1 MKFAWPFAL
10 LLVLTVPLVLG
21 VYLLAMRRRRKRAVT
36 YSSVALLRSVVP
48 RRSRWQRHLP
58 VGLLLGSLGV
68 LGIASARPQLT
79 QDVPI
84 GRTSIILAL
93 DVSRSMCA
101 TDVDPNRIGAA
112 QQAARDFVQG
122 LPSGTRM
129 GLVVFSGFAQ
139 LAVPP
144 TTDHKALITA
154 IDGLTTARGTAIGAA
169 MLKAL
174 DAIAEV
180 NADVKPVGDAAA
192 TAGSAGTPGGAPA
205 SAATPPAA
213 GKPGGA
219 GGYVPDIVVLLTD
232 GANTRGIAPL
242 DAVPYAVDRR
252 VRIYTIGFGTTQPA
266 SLVCSAQQLGGDNQ
280 RAFGGGFGGGAGGF
294 GGGGAAF
301 GSGGFGG
308 GGSPLRA
315 DNDTLKQI
323 ADATGGQ
330 AYSAQD
336 ASQLRKVFTDL
347 PKDVTVQKKNHE
359 VTATF
364 VAFGAVLAAAAI
376 GASIRWSAYP

>member
-1 MKFAWPFAL
+1 MTFAWPLAL
-10 LLVLTVPLVLG
+10 LLVLSVPLVLG
-21 VYLLAMRRRRKRAVT
+21 VYLLAMRRRRKQAVS

-58 VGLLLGSLGV
+58 VGLLLSSIGV
-68 LGIASARPQLT
+68 LGVASARPQLT
-79 QDVPI
+79 QSVPI

-101 TDVDPNRIGAA
+101 TDVDPNRISVA
-112 QQAARDFVQG
+112 QQAARDFVQNQ
-122 LPSGTRM
+122 PSGTRM

-144 TTDHKALITA
+144 TTDHKALLQS

-192 TAGSAGTPGGAPA
+192 AAAPSTTGA
-205 SAATPPAA
+205 PPAA
-213 GKPGGA
+213 TKPPGA
-219 GGYVPDIVVLLTD
+219 DGFVPDIVVLLTD

-242 DAVPYAVDRR
+242 DAVPFAVDRR
-252 VRIYTIGFGTTQPA
+252 VRIFTIGFGTDQPA
-266 SLVCSAQQLGGDNQ
+266 SLVCSAQQLGGDT
-280 RAFGGGFGGGAGGF
+280 RGFGGGGGGFGGGAF
-294 GGGGAAF
+294 GGGG
-301 GSGGFGG
+301 GGFGG

-315 DNDTLKQI
+315 DNETLKQI
-323 ADATGGQ
+323 AERTGGT
-330 AYSAQD
+330 AYSAKD
-336 ASQLRKVFTDL
+336 ASQLRKVFSDL
-347 PKDVTVQKKNHE
+347 PKDVTVQKRRHE
-359 VTATF
+359 VSSTF
-364 VAFGAVLAAAAI
+364 VALGAILAAAAI
-376 GASIRWSAYP
+376 GASIRWSPYP

>member
-1 MKFAWPFAL
+1 MTFTWPLAL
-10 LLVLTVPLVLG
+10 LFVLAIPLVLG
-21 VYLLAMRRRRKRAVT
+21 VYLLTMRRRRKQAVS
-36 YSSVALLRSVVP
+36 YSSVALLRSVLP

-58 VGLLLGSLGV
+58 VGLLV
-68 LGIASARPQLT
+68 AGIGILSIAAARPQLT

-101 TDVDPNRIGAA
+101 TDVDPNRITVAQRAA
-112 QQAARDFVQG
+112 KDFVQN
-122 LPSGTRM
+122 LPAGTRM

-144 TTDHKALITA
+144 TTDHKALTQA
-154 IDGLTTARGTAIGAA
+154 IDSLTTGRGTAIGAA
-169 MLKAL
+169 MLKSL

-180 NADVKPVGDAAA
+180 NSDVTPIGDAVA
-192 TAGSAGTPGGAPA
+192 SGAPGA
-205 SAATPPAA
+205 PPAPTA
-213 GKPGGA
+213 RLGA
-219 GGYVPDIVVLLTD
+219 NGFVPDIVVLLTD

-280 RAFGGGFGGGAGGF
+280 RAFGGGFGGGGFGGGGGGF
-294 GGGGAAF
+294 GGGGF
-301 GSGGFGG
+301 G
-308 GGSPLRA
+308 GGSPLQA
-315 DNDTLKQI
+315 DNATLKQI
-323 ADATGGQ
+323 ADDTGGQ

-336 ASQLRKVFTDL
+336 AAQLHKVFTDL
-347 PKDVTVQKKNHE
+347 PKDVTVQKRNHE